1 VLKYFEDLDGSLNDL
16 LKEYEIPL
24 VIAATENVFAHYRE
38 ISNYKNIYPKYVAG
52 NFDED
57 DVQLIHDKAAEILEP
72 YFNEMKNEKKSKYHE
87 AAGKTT
93 TSLQD
98 VVISADAGRI
108 ETLFIE
114 KGKHVWGEYKSDEAK
129 IEVHDNPNPLNND
142 LLDYA
147 ARNTFKTEGD
157 VYIVEQEDMPE
168 GDSPANAIL
177 RY

>member
-1 VLKYFEDLDGSLNDL
+1 
-16 LKEYEIPL
+16 
-24 VIAATENVFAHYRE
+24 VFAHYRE

-168 GDSPANAIL
+168 GGSPANAIL